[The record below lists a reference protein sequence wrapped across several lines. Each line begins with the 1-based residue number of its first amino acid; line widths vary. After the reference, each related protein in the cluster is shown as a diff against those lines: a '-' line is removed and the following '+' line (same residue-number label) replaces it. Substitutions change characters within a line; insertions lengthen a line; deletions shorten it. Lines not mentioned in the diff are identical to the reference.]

1 MYHVVIDKSATYFHG
16 TPFPTVPVG
25 SPQNMLISRTSASTV
40 NVHWDNV
47 PLKELRGQL
56 VSYEIGYESIEMKER
71 ECQVDYSHTT
81 TMSTEQ
87 ESYTMNQLDPGL
99 QYCVR
104 VAART
109 SAGVGPF
116 SQSHISCK
124 SHANFG

>member
-1 MYHVVIDKSATYFHG
+1 
-16 TPFPTVPVG
+16 
-25 SPQNMLISRTSASTV
+25 MLISRTSATTV

-47 PLKELRGQL
+47 PLKEMRGQL
-56 VSYEIGYESIEMKER
+56 VSYEIGYESIEMNER
-71 ECQVDYSHTT
+71 ECLVGYYHTT

-99 QYCVR
+99 QYCVW

-116 SQSHISCK
+116 SQSHVSCK